1 MVWFACSR
9 ATVRPLAAIIVTW
22 AVASVPLIPIL
33 WTYRRIHTAFGFE
46 RGIGEI
52 NVFAADLVSLLDASP
67 LLKFWHLQKFHQPEG
82 ELFPGFTAAALLL
95 VLMIHWLWTSTPGR
109 RPRAG
114 LTLLMVAV
122 TFIGIAVSTVL

>member
-82 ELFPGFTAAALLL
+82 ELFPGFTAAALVLLL
-95 VLMIHWLWTSTPGR
+95 VIHWLWTSRHGGR
-109 RPRAG
+109 VPRAC
-114 LTLLMVAV
+114 LALLV
-122 TFIGIAVSTVL
+122 GG